1 MNAIQV
7 VNECLSSMF
16 SPTSSFISWYNEEL
30 YEVQFNFETVTKD
43 KEDYNP
49 DQNPGDSKIS
59 SRLAKVNLYRF
70 PVLESF

>member
-59 SRLAKVNLYRF
+59 SSLAKVNLYHF